1 MSSLQDSIWA
11 SWFSAALTRRVVERK
26 EEPVHSPIECR
37 HSSESFHSWRSSI
50 VLDSVVQNFESYNR
64 EKVPEEVLR
73 NAGVGVWMSGRM
85 NNQEDIQKTDPDVP
99 GSDLVVG

>member
-1 MSSLQDSIWA
+1 M
-11 SWFSAALTRRVVERK
+11 ERK
-26 EEPVHSPIECR
+26 EESVHIPIECL

-50 VLDSVVQNFESYNR
+50 VQDSVVQNFEFCNR
-64 EKVPEEVLR
+64 EKVSEEVLR

-85 NNQEDIQKTDPDVP
+85 NNQENIQKTDPDVP